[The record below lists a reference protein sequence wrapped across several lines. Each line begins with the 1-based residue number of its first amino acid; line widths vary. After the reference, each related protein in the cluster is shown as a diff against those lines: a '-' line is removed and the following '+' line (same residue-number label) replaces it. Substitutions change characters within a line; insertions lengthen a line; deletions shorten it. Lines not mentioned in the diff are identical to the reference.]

1 MTEMEENYSKAIA
14 LGKEVHG
21 TYAIPPWVREF
32 LNDNSIGS
40 VEAQPKYSHNEQVEN
55 ANRHFSLM
63 MDIGYGLGKMQT
75 MQTVLAGQ
83 TGIATTVFSML
94 TSCIKMLEADEAQKI
109 TKEILAIQKDV
120 GTKEAPNM
128 RYVNWAMSVLS
139 PAVATLI
146 TGDIENYVKTVGSV
160 FIALYVLGRYDV
172 VAEDVPEA
180 WDFEGLPDLLKGL
193 GE

>member
-1 MTEMEENYSKAIA
+1 MTMEENYGKAIA

-21 TYAIPPWVREF
+21 TYNIPTWVRDF

-40 VEAQPKYSHNEQVEN
+40 VEAQPKFSHDQQIEN
-55 ANRHFSLM
+55 TNRCYSLM

-75 MQTVLAGQ
+75 MQTVLQGQ

-94 TSCIKMLEADEAQKI
+94 TSCLKTMEMEEVHKI

-120 GTKEAPNM
+120 GTKEAPEM
-128 RYVNWAMSVLS
+128 KYINWAMSVLS
-139 PAVATLI
+139 PAVATLV
-146 TGDIENYVKTVGSV
+146 TGDVENYVKTIGSIL
-160 FIALYVLGRYDV
+160 IALYVIGRYDAV
-172 VAEDVPEA
+172 IESVPEA
-180 WDFEGLPDLLKGL
+180 WDFEGLGDLLKGL